1 MSLTDLTIQAFLDK
15 TAGNEPVPGGGSISA
30 LCGALAASLAE
41 MVTRLT
47 IGRKKYADVEEQMQE
62 LSARF
67 ATIRQEMARYIDR
80 DAEAYDR
87 VFQAFKLP
95 KETEEEKELRHQAIQ
110 QATKHAAQIPM
121 EVAHAA
127 AEAMPFIAEV
137 TRHGN
142 ANAVTDACVAMMCAR
157 NAVLGALLNVRINLS
172 SIDDEAFVNDMA
184 AEACRLELEAV
195 EMEKEILHYVKEKI
209 K

>member
-47 IGRKKYADVEEQMQE
+47 IGRKKYADVEERMQE

-95 KETEEEKELRHQAIQ
+95 KETEEEKEWLEKLLKSHEASPTFLVYQRQRRHLNRCIGSDKQPPACPLLQRLRNG
-110 QATKHAAQIPM
+110 
-121 EVAHAA
+121 
-127 AEAMPFIAEV
+127 
-137 TRHGN
+137 RC
-142 ANAVTDACVAMMCAR
+142 D
-157 NAVLGALLNVRINLS
+157 
-172 SIDDEAFVNDMA
+172 
-184 AEACRLELEAV
+184 
-195 EMEKEILHYVKEKI
+195 
-209 K
+209 